1 MKKNGRTAKGVQRWK
16 RPDCSLS
23 PTMPQERA
31 AHARVPGEFLA
42 RLPGRQPQC
51 ALDPSGDSP
60 ALRKRTAW
68 CWNIHPSIPPVT
80 ARHHTVMADGTCMGH
95 GWCLIIAIDGESGE
109 TLGFQWCGHESKAAY
124 TALFSRMPAPDV
136 PITDGLRGAE
146 AACQE
151 AWPGTRIQRCL
162 AHVQRNTR
170 TDLTS
175 KPKLEAGGQLKK
187 LSDRLTKAH
196 DGETAVKWGEA
207 LNAWHITW
215 GSFINERTHAKDDP
229 TNPKAMRRQ
238 WRWTHEDVRRC
249 HRRLERLFREGKPFA
264 FLDPAPHRRRAG
276 GTHHEPIGRRRQLA
290 AQARAPRPPRTAR
303 GAHAT
308 RPRMGV
314 LHEKRQSRP
323 RVADQTGTLETRQGR
338 SGTGRGRRRAEILRH
353 RHPGQQPR
361 RPRKRARLLHP
372 QGTRPMIR
380 GRSA

>member
-215 GSFINERTHAKDDP
+215 GVVHQRTHPCEGRSNQSEGNETAMAVDP
-229 TNPKAMRRQ
+229 RGRATLPPEIGEAVPGGQAVRVPRPRPPPPAG
-238 WRWTHEDVRRC
+238 RW
-249 HRRLERLFREGKPFA
+249 
-264 FLDPAPHRRRAG
+264 
-276 GTHHEPIGRRRQLA
+276 
-290 AQARAPRPPRTAR
+290 RAPRTDWKAASTRRSSTCSS
-303 GAHAT
+303 T
-308 RPRMGV
+308 TTDRPR
-314 LHEKRQSRP
+314 S
-323 RVADQTGTLETRQGR
+323 TRDAPANGCA
-338 SGTGRGRRRAEILRH
+338 T
-353 RHPGQQPR
+353 
-361 RPRKRARLLHP
+361 
-372 QGTRPMIR
+372 
-380 GRSA
+380 